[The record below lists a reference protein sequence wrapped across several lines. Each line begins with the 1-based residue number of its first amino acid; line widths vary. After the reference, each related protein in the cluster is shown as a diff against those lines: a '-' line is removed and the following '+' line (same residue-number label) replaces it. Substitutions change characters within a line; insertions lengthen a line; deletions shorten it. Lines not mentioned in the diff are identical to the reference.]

1 MNYAGLKQYDNALD
15 HYNKS
20 LTIEKSIDEK
30 SNSVAITLNWIGI
43 IYKNKNDFSKA
54 LQLYEESLSI
64 SKQIFGEKHVELSYA
79 LNNIAIILYNQKRY
93 E

>member
-20 LTIEKSIDEK
+20 LTIKKSIDEK
-30 SNSVAITLNWIGI
+30 SNDVANTLICIGG
-43 IYKNKNDFSKA
+43 IYQNKNDFSKA

-64 SKQIFGEKHVELSYA
+64 KKQLFGEKHV
-79 LNNIAIILYNQKRY
+79 
-93 E
+93 